1 MALDRFVY
9 WKSQRPT
16 IEEIQR
22 CLEDYVAGLAVSV
35 ERWQDDRFG
44 VTLPGYLS
52 FPLTWTGLATD
63 AQRAAVR
70 ELQRSRWFEVY
81 VGSDHIDVITR
92 QMDEITN
99 NVARGF
105 AELMARG
112 WDGDF
117 KE

>member
-9 WKSQRPT
+9 WKSERPT
-16 IEEIQR
+16 FNDVHECI
-22 CLEDYVAGLAVSV
+22 EDYVRGLGTVS
-35 ERWQDDRFG
+35 RFQDRLF
-44 VTLPGYLS
+44 VTLPGTVS
-52 FPLTWTGLATD
+52 FPFARVGPATEY
-63 AQRAAVR
+63 QRASAR
-70 ELQRSRWFEVY
+70 EDRNERWFEVY
-81 VGSDHIDVITR
+81 IGEDSVDVITR